1 MMVSPPWATTS
12 RPFSLNS
19 TGIAAYSCLLIAV
32 MGSPRPH
39 RQLTSL
45 GKYLTTQRIGLGAAW
60 PSPHMDA
67 SAMAPESSSSSPW
80 SQRGA
85 CIRFSALAV
94 PTRHGVHWPQD
105 SSEKNFITLAA
116 AARALSL
123 SDKIITAADP
133 MKQPY

>member
-105 SSEKNFITLAA
+105 YSEKHFMKLEAHERAFTLLESIMIA
-116 AARALSL
+116 
-123 SDKIITAADP
+123 
-133 MKQPY
+133 